1 MANLKVPNL
10 CGEDLKFNAIQ
21 LEFENLID
29 DAINKLEA
37 DPSDAVATALAIF
50 NTLDAEMVNLVPKI
64 PSLPDVSL
72 QSQLKDLSKL
82 TPGSLEHIALL
93 AAIALK
99 FGTEIKAKG
108 YDLDDL
114 VKVALA
120 AIVAGTDLCAKVPN
134 FVVPADG
141 LSAAVEKA
149 VESKQSTVD
158 SAEEAISVVVPN
170 AHMKDARAALTTA
183 INLMKTGVPFP
194 VEQEDA
200 YEEDVAGNPNL
211 VSGTTP
217 PTEDV
222 GDFVV
227 AKKTTV
233 ITSNSGFKVTS
244 TTAEDAVE
252 KTTETEE
259 TDTETNITTTTT
271 TETTKEQGKPA
282 TAQTSAGGSVP
293 TESKTPTDPPPK
305 TRKKKF
311 RRRSRR
317 RRSKRKNVA
326 PKGFVGRKTLMVET
340 FSKLDGNSVTLKHE
354 PHSIQGPS
362 IQIRGRYHSSARG
375 AVIAYYSDKDK
386 RGEHLPYAAHY
397 KFATGIN
404 AIRQKDD
411 GTTNTYSS
419 NDWKGDTFTINGKV
433 LTITQGKGGPYGG
446 TILPPYKSG
455 GNHNWIKVPKGTILE
470 VTYWYDDTY
479 DPRFAT
485 KGNVPK

>member
-10 CGEDLKFNAIQ
+10 CGADLKFNAIQ

-72 QSQLKDLSKL
+72 QSQLKDLSTL
-82 TPGSLEHIALL
+82 TPGSIEHIALL

-227 AKKTTV
+227 AKK
-233 ITSNSGFKVTS
+233 N
-244 TTAEDAVE
+244 
-252 KTTETEE
+252 
-259 TDTETNITTTTT
+259 
-271 TETTKEQGKPA
+271 
-282 TAQTSAGGSVP
+282 
-293 TESKTPTDPPPK
+293 
-305 TRKKKF
+305 
-311 RRRSRR
+311 
-317 RRSKRKNVA
+317 
-326 PKGFVGRKTLMVET
+326 
-340 FSKLDGNSVTLKHE
+340 
-354 PHSIQGPS
+354 
-362 IQIRGRYHSSARG
+362 
-375 AVIAYYSDKDK
+375 
-386 RGEHLPYAAHY
+386 
-397 KFATGIN
+397 
-404 AIRQKDD
+404 
-411 GTTNTYSS
+411 
-419 NDWKGDTFTINGKV
+419 
-433 LTITQGKGGPYGG
+433 
-446 TILPPYKSG
+446 
-455 GNHNWIKVPKGTILE
+455 
-470 VTYWYDDTY
+470 
-479 DPRFAT
+479 
-485 KGNVPK
+485 